1 MDLLVHVGLHKTG
14 TTSVQDFLLRHREE
28 LLSHNILYPRSGLY
42 GAQHAMF
49 PGSLIPT
56 HFHLDRVERKLD
68 YGYYV
73 SLLNEE
79 ARQYNP
85 SLVVL
90 SSEVFSEIISQR
102 ESCKALFD
110 AIGKGFNTTRLL
122 VTLRDSRQLALSALK
137 HAVREKRKPWIDNP
151 VGCYLDALGST
162 ETVEKFWRDLGL
174 PASFKY
180 LEDAQSGLAQYYL
193 GDILDEYSPNVSTL
207 FQQSDHDT
215 SDDGLGSRLNTD
227 NLHASTYLLLFLI
240 ANHDRGFSLESKRI
254 FALIGLA
261 SANNEKFEI
270 LKSNVKNS
278 HLMKYLDYFNVN
290 PGCKGAQASLSISLR
305 DKVSALESAGLRS
318 DGIGAALELMVEIK
332 KLLD

>member
-14 TTSVQDFLLRHREE
+14 TTSVQDFLFRHREE
-28 LLSHNILYPRSGLY
+28 LLRHNILYPQSGLY

-68 YGYYV
+68 YGYYI

-102 ESCKALFD
+102 ENCKALFS
-110 AIGKGFNTTRLL
+110 AIGKEFTTTRLL

-151 VGCYLDALGST
+151 VGCYLDALDST
-162 ETVEKFWRDLGL
+162 ERVEKFWADLGL
-174 PASFKY
+174 PVTYKH
-180 LEDAQSGLAQYYL
+180 LEDAQSDLAHYYL
-193 GDILDEYSPNVSTL
+193 GDILDEYSSNVSLL
-207 FQQSDHDT
+207 FQQGNHDASKGEVGT
-215 SDDGLGSRLNTD
+215 KLNTD
-227 NLHASTYLLLFLI
+227 NLHASTYLLLFLV
-240 ANHDRGFSLESKRI
+240 ANQARNFSLESRRI

-261 SANNEKFEI
+261 SANNQGFE
-270 LKSNVKNS
+270 LLNRVVNNR
-278 HLMKYLDYFNVN
+278 HLVKYLDYFNVN
-290 PGCKGAQASLSISLR
+290 TACEARQASQHLSLR
-305 DKVSALESAGLRS
+305 DKVSALENAGLRS
-318 DGIGAALELMVEIK
+318 DEINAALELVADIK
-332 KLLD
+332 KTLD